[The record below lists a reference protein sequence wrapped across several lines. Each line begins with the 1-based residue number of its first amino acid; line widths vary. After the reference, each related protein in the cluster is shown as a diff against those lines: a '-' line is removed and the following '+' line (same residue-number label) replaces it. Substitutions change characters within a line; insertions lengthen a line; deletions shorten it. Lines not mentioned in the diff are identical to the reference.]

1 MPIHPDFSYFRYM
14 NAFVHTL
21 LLADDDSDDCIFF
34 KDALEDLPVSVNLIT
49 VNDGVELMRTL
60 SSNTQQLPDILFLDL
75 NMPRKTGFECLS
87 EIKENKQ
94 LKHLP
99 IIILSTSLDMKVV
112 SSLHDMGAHYY
123 IRKPGEFGQLKKLI
137 HEAILIT
144 TQKNPEQ
151 PAKENFILGP

>member
-1 MPIHPDFSYFRYM
+1 M

-34 KDALEDLPVSVNLIT
+34 KDALDDLPVSVNLIT
-49 VNDGVELMRTL
+49 VNDGVELMQTL

-87 EIKENKQ
+87 EIKENER

-112 SSLHDMGAHYY
+112 NSLHDMGAHYY
-123 IRKPGEFGQLKKLI
+123 IRKPGEFKQLKKLI

-144 TQKNPEQ
+144 SKKNTQR
-151 PAKENFILGP
+151 PAKENFILVP

>member
-1 MPIHPDFSYFRYM
+1 M

-34 KDALEDLPVSVNLIT
+34 KDALDDLPVSVNLIT
-49 VNDGVELMRTL
+49 VKDGVELMQTL

-87 EIKENKQ
+87 EIKENER

-99 IIILSTSLDMKVV
+99 IVILSTSLDMKVV
-112 SSLHDMGAHYY
+112 NSLHDMGAHYY
-123 IRKPGEFGQLKKLI
+123 IRKPGEFKQLKKLI

-144 TQKNPEQ
+144 SKKNTQR
-151 PAKENFILGP
+151 PAKENFILVP

>member
-1 MPIHPDFSYFRYM
+1 M

-34 KDALEDLPVSVNLIT
+34 KDALDDLPVSVNLIT
-49 VNDGVELMRTL
+49 VKDGVELMQTL
-60 SSNTQQLPDILFLDL
+60 SSNTLQLPDILFLDL

-87 EIKENKQ
+87 EIKENER

-99 IIILSTSLDMKVV
+99 IVILSTSLDMKVV
-112 SSLHDMGAHYY
+112 NSLHDMGAHYY
-123 IRKPGEFGQLKKLI
+123 IRKPGEFKQLKKLI

-144 TQKNPEQ
+144 SKKNTQR
-151 PAKENFILGP
+151 PAKENFILVP

>member
-1 MPIHPDFSYFRYM
+1 M

-34 KDALEDLPVSVNLIT
+34 KDALDDLPVSVNLIT
-49 VNDGVELMRTL
+49 VKDGVELMQTL

-87 EIKENKQ
+87 EIKENER

-112 SSLHDMGAHYY
+112 NSLHDMGAHYY
-123 IRKPGEFGQLKKLI
+123 IRKPGEFKQLKKLS
-137 HEAILIT
+137 HNE
-144 TQKNPEQ
+144 
-151 PAKENFILGP
+151 

>member
-1 MPIHPDFSYFRYM
+1 M

-34 KDALEDLPVSVNLIT
+34 KDALDDLPVSVNLIT
-49 VNDGVELMRTL
+49 VKDGVELMQTL

-87 EIKENKQ
+87 EIKENER

-112 SSLHDMGAHYY
+112 NSLHDMGAHYY
-123 IRKPGEFGQLKKLI
+123 IRKPGEFKQLKKLI

-144 TQKNPEQ
+144 SKKNTQR
-151 PAKENFILGP
+151 PAKENFILVP